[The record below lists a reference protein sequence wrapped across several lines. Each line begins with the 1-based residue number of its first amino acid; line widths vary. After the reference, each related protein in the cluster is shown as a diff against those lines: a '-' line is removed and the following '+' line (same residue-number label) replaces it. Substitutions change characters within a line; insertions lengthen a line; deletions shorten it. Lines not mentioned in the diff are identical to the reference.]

1 LKRKLFLIHWKS
13 GEAMELARPLRM
25 AGWEVEIEAEGGA
38 RAGRRVRSFQPD
50 VVVIYLDRLPSH
62 GRQTAR
68 YLRSRLETR
77 DMPVIFVNG
86 AQKPLEEIKALLPE
100 AAYTA
105 SERLESV
112 LKELSCG

>member
-1 LKRKLFLIHWKS
+1 
-13 GEAMELARPLRM
+13 MELARPLRV
-25 AGWEVEIEAEGGA
+25 AGWEVEIEAEDGA

-62 GRQTAR
+62 GRETAR

-86 AQKPLEEIKALLPE
+86 RQEPLEKIKALLPE
-100 AAYTA
+100 AAYTT